1 MDNYSE
7 IINAVAAIKEDPEL
21 KASFI
26 KILEVG
32 SMTHAAR
39 VEKIREAIAPRN
51 PPQVVTKMLTVLKND
66 KMAAMVLNALRA

>member
-7 IINAVAAIKEDPEL
+7 IINAVAAIKEDPKL

-32 SMTHAAR
+32 SMTHATR
-39 VEKIREAIAPRN
+39 VEKIREAIAPMN
-51 PPQVVTKMLTVLKND
+51 PPTSVTKMLTVLKND
-66 KMAAMVLNALRA
+66 KMAAMVLNALKA